1 MSEQLHAPRAIDIV
15 VLEGENG
22 TVHVSTPDRMDDA
35 EVANK
40 FESITSRLGDVA
52 SSAFEADEP
61 AERQNKTDAE
71 AQELGKMSRRYKGR
85 PEHPAK
91 AHK

>member
-1 MSEQLHAPRAIDIV
+1 MLEELHAPREIDIV
-15 VLEGENG
+15 VLKGENG
-22 TVHVSTPDRMDDA
+22 VVHVSTPNRMDDA

-40 FESITSRLGDVA
+40 FDSITLHLGDVA

-61 AERQNKTDAE
+61 TERQNKTDAE
-71 AQELGKMSRRYKGR
+71 AKELGKMDRRYKGR
-85 PEHPAK
+85 PERPEK